1 MEDQQIYQFRSINYQ
16 NNRLEY
22 VIQTTFTT
30 RVVERYVQRNYVKI
44 PIYTTSEKAKIV
56 KRFNRVIKPT
66 IFMMKDLPYL
76 ECTTPE
82 MKAEIC
88 LTIHQPIPDWLKNE
102 IVLLDVEAQQVQL
115 AKNYE
120 YAEKDLDQAKFQQ
133 VYPLVIDRES
143 LIFSWI
149 FFFIGLVRL
158 LLKNS
163 PSLNPIFQS
172 QIEANKLQNNH
183 RQRRIKNCKT
193 RINELELNQIKLK
206 DQHHKLELMI
216 EQQIAELTKVEEIIE
231 KGIEWKDLRS
241 SLLVYNG
248 ELTKVRGVYVIWNKS
263 KDKYYVGQSVNIG
276 TRIFANHFKNGDVNN
291 QIFMRDWI
299 NDDKF
304 YYRYI
309 ENNKGSLNNEEK
321 YWIDYYD
328 SFNQGYNSTSGN
340 QF

>member
-1 MEDQQIYQFRSINYQ
+1 MADNQTYRFRSISYQ

-22 VIQTTFTT
+22 IIETSFTT
-30 RVVERYVQRNYVKI
+30 RVVERYVQHNYVKT

-56 KRFNRVIKPT
+56 KRFSRVIKPK
-66 IFMMKDLPYL
+66 IFMMKDFPYL

-82 MKAEIC
+82 MKVKIC
-88 LTIHQPIPDWLKNE
+88 LTIHQPIPHWLKNE
-102 IVLLDVEAQQVQL
+102 ITLLDVEQQQVQL
-115 AKNYE
+115 DKSYE
-120 YAEKDLDQAKFQQ
+120 DAERDLDEAKFEQ
-133 VYPLVIDRES
+133 VYPLIIDRES

-149 FFFIGLVRL
+149 FFLIGLVRL

-163 PSLNPIFQS
+163 PSLNPIFKS
-172 QIEANKLQNNH
+172 QIKANKLQNNY
-183 RQRRIKNCKT
+183 RQTRIKNCKT
-193 RINELELNQIKLK
+193 RVNELRLKQVKLK
-206 DQHHKLELMI
+206 DKHHKLELMI
-216 EQQIAELTKVEEIIE
+216 VQQIAELTKVEEIIE

-248 ELTKVRGVYVIWNKS
+248 ELAKVRGVYVIWNKT

-276 TRIFANHFKNGDVNN
+276 TRIFGNHFKNGDVNN

-304 YYRYI
+304 YYRYM
-309 ENNKGSLNNEEK
+309 ENNQGSLNNEEK

-328 SFNQGYNSTSGN
+328 SFNNGYNSTSGN